1 MGLAAS
7 QARMLLLVGRKSD
20 LEYRGQL
27 INQRRLR
34 LASDTEQ
41 VAKDYTDAISNR
53 VLKFKNID
61 GNEVSVSSA
70 NLASN
75 GFAVIDVNTG
85 KRVMSTKDDST
96 AIENGLRNG
105 TYQLKTLVD
114 GVPQGALIAWS
125 TNSSF
130 DDNLNTTD
138 DAVAESTYAYKSS
151 VLNAQDKQL
160 ELELKNVDTQHNAVQ
175 TEIDAV
181 KKVIEKN
188 IESSFKTFG

>member
-7 QARMLLLVGRKSD
+7 QARMLLLVARKSD
-20 LEYRGQL
+20 LEYRGQM

-53 VLKFKNID
+53 VLKLKNVD
-61 GNEVSVSSA
+61 GNEVSVTTA
-70 NLASN
+70 NLATN
-75 GFAVIDVNTG
+75 GFAIVDTNG
-85 KRVMSTKDDST
+85 DRVLSATDDSV
-96 AIENGLRNG
+96 AIENGLRSG
-105 TYQLKTLVD
+105 RYQLRNLVN
-114 GVPQGALIAWS
+114 GVIGDANIPWS
-125 TNSSF
+125 TNTSF
-130 DDNLNTTD
+130 NDNLNTLD
-138 DAVAESTYAYKSS
+138 DAVAESTYAYKSAE
-151 VLNAQDKQL
+151 LNAQDKRL